1 MRSALIDPDDPTR
14 FTLDAH
20 DDEVMIIW
28 RDLHDRDEMGKADPQ
43 AVNAAGRWH
52 VEGYETV
59 EVTSTARGVED
70 ARKLIIGRRRKF
82 ARNWKWL
89 PSCRGI
95 FQQDKKNE
103 ADALKTISNSG
114 CTGATAARRAARLG

>member
-1 MRSALIDPDDPTR
+1 MERAGQDSGANGRFSQACEARLIDPDDPTR

-28 RDLHDRDEMGKADPQ
+28 RDLRDRDETGKPIRKRSTLRELIA
-43 AVNAAGRWH
+43 H

-70 ARKLIIGRRRKF
+70 AR
-82 ARNWKWL
+82 N
-89 PSCRGI
+89 
-95 FQQDKKNE
+95 
-103 ADALKTISNSG
+103 
-114 CTGATAARRAARLG
+114 